1 MDLLKKG
8 FRQDGVYF
16 IDPDNQGPF
25 QVLCDQTTKGGGWI
39 VFQKRFDGSED
50 FYRNWSD
57 YKNGFGRLDEEFW
70 LGNDKIHRLTN
81 RHQELLV
88 ELEDFHNITAHA
100 QYDYFSV
107 GSEDE
112 CYELHVGS
120 YSGNAGNSLQFHN
133 NMKFSTND
141 KDVSKA
147 NCSHQKLGGWW
158 YDKCAT
164 VNLNG
169 NYTKNGAPAYSSVHW
184 RSFKNY
190 YPMKSTSMKARGT
203 TGRFYGPIA
212 QRVDDTILC
221 RNHSLVDRETNA
233 PHWRFTYI
241 LYLFKHCKTFSDT
254 L

>member
-1 MDLLKKG
+1 MDLLEKG

-39 VFQKRFDGSED
+39 VFQKRVDGSVD

-57 YKNGFGRLDEEFW
+57 YKNGFGRLEGEFW

-107 GSEDE
+107 DSEDDR
-112 CYELHVGS
+112 YELHLGA
-120 YSGNAGNSLQFHN
+120 YSGNAGNSLHYHN
-133 NMKFSTND
+133 DMKFSTKD
-141 KDVSKA
+141 KDMTKG
-147 NCSHQKLGGWW
+147 NCSHTKLGGWW
-158 YDKCAT
+158 YKGCAT

-169 NYTKNGAPAYSSVHW
+169 NYTNNVAPVSSSVNW

-190 YPMKSTSMKARGT
+190 HPMKSTSMKARGT
-203 TGRFYGPIA
+203 TGKFCDPIA
-212 QRVDDTILC
+212 QRMDDTILC
-221 RNHSLVDRETNA
+221 LNHSLEERQVPRNGLLILVNT
-233 PHWRFTYI
+233 PHWS
-241 LYLFKHCKTFSDT
+241 YLLKHA
-254 L
+254 